1 MKTLWSY
8 HRDILAIGL
17 GCFFTYVGIL
27 HFIKPEWFTAI
38 VPNILPGSDVFWVVV
53 SGIPEVLCGIGLLLP
68 KTRVL
73 AAKATVFLLIILYW
87 ANLNMWIYDI
97 ELNGNTFPLW
107 AHILRGLAQVAMVL
121 IAAYLGEWILNSK
134 KKEQ

>member
-27 HFIKPEWFTAI
+27 HFIDPKWFTAI
-38 VPNILPGSDVFWVVV
+38 VPNILPGSDEFWVIV

-121 IAAYLGEWILNSK
+121 IAAYLGEWIYNSK
-134 KKEQ
+134 KEEQ

>member
-8 HRDILAIGL
+8 HRDVLAIGL

-38 VPNILPGSDVFWVVV
+38 VPNILPGSDVFWVIV

-68 KTRVL
+68 RTRVL

-121 IAAYLGEWILNSK
+121 IAAYLGGWIYNSK
-134 KKEQ
+134 QEEQ

>member
-27 HFIKPEWFTAI
+27 HFIDPKWFTAI
-38 VPNILPGSDVFWVVV
+38 VPNILPGSDEFWVIV

-134 KKEQ
+134 KEEQ

>member
-38 VPNILPGSDVFWVVV
+38 VPNILPGSDVFWVIV

-68 KTRVL
+68 KTRIL

-121 IAAYLGEWILNSK
+121 IAAYLGEWIYNSK
-134 KKEQ
+134 EEEK

>member
-1 MKTLWSY
+1 MKPLWSY

-27 HFIKPEWFTAI
+27 HFINPKWFTAI

-134 KKEQ
+134 KEEQ

>member
-27 HFIKPEWFTAI
+27 HFINPKWFTAI

-107 AHILRGLAQVAMVL
+107 AHILRGLAQVVMVL

-134 KKEQ
+134 KEEQ

>member
-27 HFIKPEWFTAI
+27 HFINPKWFTAI

-68 KTRVL
+68 RTRVL
-73 AAKATVFLLIILYW
+73 AAKATVILLIILYW

-121 IAAYLGEWILNSK
+121 IAAYLGEWIYNSK
-134 KKEQ
+134 EEEK

>member
-27 HFIKPEWFTAI
+27 HFINPKWFTPI
-38 VPNILPGSDVFWVVV
+38 VPNILPGSDVFWVIV

-134 KKEQ
+134 KEEQ

>member
-8 HRDILAIGL
+8 HRDVLAIGL

-38 VPNILPGSDVFWVVV
+38 VPNILPGSDVFWVIV

-121 IAAYLGEWILNSK
+121 IAAYLGEWIYNSK
-134 KKEQ
+134 EEEQ

>member
-1 MKTLWSY
+1 MKPLWSY

-27 HFIKPEWFTAI
+27 HFINPKWFSAI
-38 VPNILPGSDVFWVVV
+38 VPNILPGSDVFWVIV

-134 KKEQ
+134 KEEQ

>member
-27 HFIKPEWFTAI
+27 HFIDPEWFTAI
-38 VPNILPGSDVFWVVV
+38 VPNILPGSDVFWVIV
-53 SGIPEVLCGIGLLLP
+53 SGILEVLCGIGLLLP

-134 KKEQ
+134 KEEQ

>member
-1 MKTLWSY
+1 MKTLWPY

-27 HFIKPEWFTAI
+27 HFIEPEWFTAI
-38 VPNILPGSDVFWVVV
+38 VPNILPGSDVFWVIV

-121 IAAYLGEWILNSK
+121 IAAYLGEWIYNSK
-134 KKEQ
+134 EEEQ

>member
-27 HFIKPEWFTAI
+27 HFINPKWFTAI

-97 ELNGNTFPLW
+97 ELNGNIFPLW
-107 AHILRGLAQVAMVL
+107 AHILRGLAQVVMVL

-134 KKEQ
+134 KEEQ

>member
-27 HFIKPEWFTAI
+27 HFIDPEWFTAI
-38 VPNILPGSDVFWVVV
+38 VPNILPGSDVFWVIV
-53 SGIPEVLCGIGLLLP
+53 SGILEVLCGIGLLLP

-107 AHILRGLAQVAMVL
+107 AHILRGLAQVVMVL

-134 KKEQ
+134 KEEQ

>member
-1 MKTLWSY
+1 MKPLWSY

-27 HFIKPEWFTAI
+27 HFINPKWFTAI
-38 VPNILPGSDVFWVVV
+38 VPKILPGSDVFWVIA

-134 KKEQ
+134 KEEQ

>member
-8 HRDILAIGL
+8 HRDILALGL

-68 KTRVL
+68 KTRIL

-121 IAAYLGEWILNSK
+121 IAAYLGEWIYNSK
-134 KKEQ
+134 EEEK

>member
-27 HFIKPEWFTAI
+27 HFIDPEWFTAI
-38 VPNILPGSDVFWVVV
+38 VPNILPGSDEFWVIV
-53 SGIPEVLCGIGLLLP
+53 SGIPEVVCGIGLLLP

-107 AHILRGLAQVAMVL
+107 AHILRGLAQVVMVL

-134 KKEQ
+134 KEEQ

>member
-68 KTRVL
+68 KTRIL

-121 IAAYLGEWILNSK
+121 IAAYLGEWIYNSK
-134 KKEQ
+134 EEEK

>member
-27 HFIKPEWFTAI
+27 HFINPKWFSAI
-38 VPNILPGSDVFWVVV
+38 VPNILPGSDVFWVIV

-134 KKEQ
+134 KEEQ